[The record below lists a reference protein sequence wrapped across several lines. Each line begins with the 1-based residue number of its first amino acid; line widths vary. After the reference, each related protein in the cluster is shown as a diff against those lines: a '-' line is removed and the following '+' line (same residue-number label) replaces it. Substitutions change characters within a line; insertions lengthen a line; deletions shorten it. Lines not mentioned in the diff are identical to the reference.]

1 MQLDRQT
8 PASLAREDGE
18 HDAVLITPNTYTAT
32 QLVEGLPVSAYTK
45 IAATIA
51 PPSVSLA
58 AASLRVGADW
68 QFDKNY
74 GRGQVFNPLQPL
86 YSSASLRSRA
96 YSAIPASHQGGL
108 FAEISASRPLGNFR
122 ADIQGGV
129 RASSLFNL
137 PKNRLLHGRVY
148 ADPRL
153 NLGLTLPPL
162 EISGRDLTLR
172 LTGGVGWHTKMPTLN
187 QLFPD
192 KAYLDLVELNYYH
205 AVKEYRRVVMQT
217 YVVDPTNTALRP
229 ARNLKWEVGID
240 ASWWGNRLT
249 LAYFKENMTSGFRQM
264 AVYAPYTYKRYD
276 ASAID
281 GNALTGQPDVLALP
295 YDMQTDLRAY
305 YLTANGS
312 QELKRGVE
320 FTLSTRRVPVVNTRL
335 TVTGAWFKTEYRNS
349 QDVMERP
356 SRVVGG
362 SQVNVVGIY
371 RDADGY
377 IREMTNTN
385 FTFDTDIPSLRLGIS
400 LSAQCMWLTANQSMP
415 KENRPLRY
423 MDASGM
429 VHDFTDAD
437 AANPSLSFLVRTY
450 NPSLYDRQTVPFSM
464 NVNLKATK
472 RLMND
477 RLMLALFVNKLWD
490 AHPDYVRNNF
500 KIRCYVT
507 PYFGLEVNMNI

>member
-1 MQLDRQT
+1 
-8 PASLAREDGE
+8 
-18 HDAVLITPNTYTAT
+18 
-32 QLVEGLPVSAYTK
+32 
-45 IAATIA
+45 
-51 PPSVSLA
+51 
-58 AASLRVGADW
+58 
-68 QFDKNY
+68 
-74 GRGQVFNPLQPL
+74 
-86 YSSASLRSRA
+86 
-96 YSAIPASHQGGL
+96 
-108 FAEISASRPLGNFR
+108 
-122 ADIQGGV
+122 
-129 RASSLFNL
+129 
-137 PKNRLLHGRVY
+137 
-148 ADPRL
+148 
-153 NLGLTLPPL
+153 
-162 EISGRDLTLR
+162 
-172 LTGGVGWHTKMPTLN
+172 MPTLN

-217 YVVDPTNTALRP
+217 YVIDPTNTALRP

-281 GNALTGQPDVLALP
+281 GNALTGQPDVSVLP

-335 TVTGAWFKTEYRNS
+335 AVTGAWFKTEYRNS
-349 QDVMERP
+349 QDAMERP

-500 KIRCYVT
+500 KIRRYVT